1 MAVDAKRLAKG
12 ALFFHKPE
20 PLLQGDARSGDL
32 SLQPGRWRDE
42 PETKRESGAG
52 AKTGRRVRS
61 GSAISGWCAP
71 GGHAVRWPERTRGIR
86 ERRRGE
92 HRAERAPLRSPVA
105 VYRAGG
111 DAGDADGIAHSGAH
125 VGFEPARLLYRHPQ
139 PPTSSDRGAAADP
152 PGGHDS

>member
-42 PETKRESGAG
+42 PGTNRGSGAG

-61 GSAISGWCAP
+61 GRGNSGWCAT

-86 ERRRGE
+86 ERRPGE
-92 HRAERAPLRSPVA
+92 PRAERGARRGPVA
-105 VYRAGG
+105 VSRAG
-111 DAGDADGIAHSGAH
+111 
-125 VGFEPARLLYRHPQ
+125 
-139 PPTSSDRGAAADP
+139 
-152 PGGHDS
+152 